1 MLVWAQCLLKSRLFR
16 LQQRRG
22 IFARLGQFVSEPLSR
37 TACPERAV
45 MDGLVPGR
53 FVARGPSLALGHS
66 ANSLEVD
73 MSRIIVSLLLSAGLA
88 LPVQSAFAAD
98 AQRVNGD
105 VVALDGATLKVL
117 TDGGQTVTSR
127 TFV

>member
-1 MLVWAQCLLKSRLFR
+1 MD
-16 LQQRRG
+16 
-22 IFARLGQFVSEPLSR
+22 
-37 TACPERAV
+37 AC
-45 MDGLVPGR
+45 VPGR
-53 FVARGPSLALGHS
+53 FVARGPSLAMGHS

-73 MSRIIVSLLLSAGLA
+73 MSRIIVSLLLFAGFA

-117 TDGGQTVTSR
+117 TDGGQTVTVKLADNARISAWQPSDLAK
-127 TFV
+127 VA